1 MKRKFAPHLISDG
14 ISAATKIIIIYVIA
28 GGFWILVSDRVLA
41 ALITNPRTLTYLQTF
56 KGWFFIVT
64 TAAIL
69 YFLIRRSFTAIRNSQ
84 QALFESERTLSTLL
98 SNLPGMVYRCRND
111 RDWTMEFVSEGCF
124 DLTGYHSSELI
135 HNSKVAYGDLIHP
148 DDQEMV
154 WNEVQKAIA
163 EDRPFRLIYRILGPA
178 GEEKWVW
185 EQGQGLASKK
195 GPIQFVEGFITDIT
209 DRRRAELAL
218 RNSEEKYR
226 VLVENTSDAILM
238 IDPQNEII
246 SCNPAFR
253 ELFGFD
259 LEEQV
264 EGKSVSIIHPSD
276 ESFKIFC
283 AHAYPEA
290 EQAGAFR
297 SEWEMKR
304 KDGTIMPVETTLS
317 PIKNSDRSIKAY
329 VAIIRDITKRKKAEE
344 ELRKHREHLE
354 EMVKQRTLDLEAAQK
369 ALVQKEKL
377 KTLGA
382 ISAEVAHEIRNP
394 LFVIGGFAKRLQ
406 KKFPDLPEVEIIL
419 DESRRLEKILK
430 RIKNYL
436 KPVEMRPQQS
446 SANNVIK
453 ECIDL
458 LSIELERQRVAWQ
471 LDLAPNLSPAYVDPG
486 ILAEVFINVLRN
498 GIRFMD
504 KNGYIYIKTYESDQ
518 NIQIDFRI
526 PVLKQK
532 IKDPELFF
540 LPFDETS
547 QDFGLSLSFRLLKDM
562 GGLLSYSQEDDDVI
576 FSVSLLKAMK
586 VSLQQTQSTE
596 NHNG

>member
-1 MKRKFAPHLISDG
+1 MKRKFTPHLSLG
-14 ISAATKIIIIYVIA
+14 GTAAAKIIVIYVIV
-28 GGFWILVSDRVLA
+28 GGLWILVSDRILA
-41 ALITNPRTLTYLQTF
+41 ALIKNARTLTYLQTF
-56 KGWFFIVT
+56 KGWFFIGT

-69 YFLIRRSFTAIRNSQ
+69 YWLIRRSFTAIHHSQ

-98 SNLPGMVYRCRND
+98 SNLPGMAYRCRND

-135 HNSKVAYGDLIHP
+135 LNRRVAYGDLIHP
-148 DDQEMV
+148 EDQEMV
-154 WNEVQKAIA
+154 WKEVQEAIV
-163 EDRPFRLIYRILGPA
+163 EDRPFRLIYRIFSSA

-185 EQGQGLASKK
+185 EQGQGLTSKS
-195 GPIQFVEGFITDIT
+195 GEALFVEGFITDIT

-218 RNSEEKYR
+218 RNSEERYR

-238 IDPQNEII
+238 IDPQNKII
-246 SCNPAFR
+246 SSNPAFR

-259 LEEQV
+259 FDEQV
-264 EGKSVSIIHPSD
+264 EGKVLSIIHPSD
-276 ESFKIFC
+276 ESFRIFC
-283 AHAYPEA
+283 ANAYPEA
-290 EQAGAFR
+290 DRTGAFR

-304 KDGTIMPVETTLS
+304 KDGTTMPVETTLS
-317 PIKNSDRSIKAY
+317 PIRNSDHSIKAY
-329 VAIIRDITKRKKAEE
+329 VAIIRDITKRKEAEE
-344 ELRKHREHLE
+344 DLRKHREHLE
-354 EMVKQRTLDLEAAQK
+354 EMVRRRTLDLEAAQK

-406 KKFPDLPEVEIIL
+406 KKLPDLPEVEIIL

-430 RIKNYL
+430 RIKTYL

-446 SANNVIK
+446 SANDVIK

-486 ILAEVFINVLRN
+486 ILAEVFINVIRN
-498 GIRFMD
+498 GIKFMD
-504 KNGYIYIKTYESDQ
+504 KNGHIHITSYESDQ

-526 PVLKQK
+526 PVLKRK
-532 IKDPELFF
+532 IKDPEMFF

-547 QDFGLSLSFRLLKDM
+547 QNFGLSLSFRLLKDM
-562 GGLLSYSQEDDDVI
+562 GGLLSYSQEGEDVI
-576 FSVSLLKAMK
+576 FSVSLLRAIRIDREEIGDDE
-586 VSLQQTQSTE
+586 SPE
-596 NHNG
+596 D